1 MIIQNRDGSF
11 VGDGEPEP
19 NPYVRQRIYAELP
32 APVVH
37 EHTSL
42 IERLISYAFDAIGV
56 RHVEVR
62 VLDAE

>member
-11 VGDGEPEP
+11 VGDGEPEV
-19 NPYVRQRIYAELP
+19 NPYIRQRIYAELP

-37 EHTSL
+37 ETSL
-42 IERLISYAFDAIGV
+42 IERLINYAFDAIGV

>member
-11 VGDGEPEP
+11 VGDGEPE
-19 NPYVRQRIYAELP
+19 NPLIRQRIYAELP

-42 IERLISYAFDAIGV
+42 IERLINYAFDAIGV